1 MTRFMKLRQLLMRAL
16 TLSAALALVLI
27 LTAAADACPMC
38 KVALANH
45 DESQGDIIG
54 GFFWSILFMLSMP
67 FAILGTF
74 SGYMYLLV
82 RRARAEQATGQ
93 ASAAP
98 ARGSAAPAVPQLSHG
113 EQPA

>member
-1 MTRFMKLRQLLMRAL
+1 MKLRQLFTRAL
-16 TLSAALALVLI
+16 THCVSLALVLV
-27 LTAAADACPMC
+27 LVAAADACPMC
-38 KVALANH
+38 KVALASH
-45 DESQGDIIG
+45 DESQGDVIG

-67 FAILGTF
+67 FVILGTF

-93 ASAAP
+93 TSAAP
-98 ARGSAAPAVPQLSHG
+98 ARGTGASTTPQMSHG